1 MNEVFFRA
9 SQDALDN
16 ITNVFDFVHPLT
28 ASMKFT
34 GDKVVDLTLSMPVVF
49 SMSSLFSMIKS
60 SF

>member
-34 GDKVVDLTLSMPVVF
+34 GDKVVELHKKGKTAD
-49 SMSSLFSMIKS
+49 II
-60 SF
+60 